1 MNSRALLALTASA
14 LALPGITPSARGDAP
29 PAFSTASLRVSTYK
43 EDDLDSAARLAGSE
57 ERYDIDITQ
66 LRLQMP
72 VGDNYALTLNS
83 SYESMSGASPWYTI
97 RQADGSTGV
106 IMSGATISE
115 QRRDFSANVR
125 RYLDNGAIGVT
136 LGGSHENDYDALS
149 GSIDGER
156 HFNDNLTTVA
166 AGFSYSS
173 DELDPTQ
180 HPAYVRI
187 LGADK
192 RSRSLFVSV
201 SQITNQNNLVQTGLS
216 VTQLTGYLS
225 DPYKLND
232 KRPDER
238 TQFAWTTAWRHFI
251 PAANAAL
258 QADYRFYHDDFG
270 IDSHTVDLAW
280 HQNLG
285 SDWQIVPGIRYY
297 SQRAADFFTQQL
309 VFGPPAAQPYQS
321 TDYRL
326 SNYGAWSGS
335 LKVQWEIDAFTVSA
349 SAERYFADADFA
361 SFDGLGSPALVDF
374 TRLSFGLDF
383 RF

>member
-14 LALPGITPSARGDAP
+14 LALPGLAPPARGDAP
-29 PAFSTASLRVSTYK
+29 PAFSTASLRVSTYR
-43 EDDLDSAARLAGSE
+43 EDDLDSAARLAGSA
-57 ERYDIDITQ
+57 ERYDIDIYQ

-72 VGDNYALTLNS
+72 VGDSYALTLNS

-97 RQADGSTGV
+97 RRGDGSTGV

-115 QRRDFSANVR
+115 QRRDLSANVR
-125 RYLDNGAIGVT
+125 RYLDNGAIGIT
-136 LGGSHENDYDALS
+136 LGGSHENDFDALS
-149 GSIDGER
+149 GSIDAER
-156 HFNDNLTTVA
+156 HFNDKLTTL
-166 AGFSYSS
+166 AGGLSYSD

-180 HPAYVRI
+180 QQGFVRI
-187 LGADK
+187 LAADK
-192 RSRSLFVSV
+192 RSRSAFVSI
-201 SQITNQNNLVQTGLS
+201 SQIVNQNDLVQTGIS
-216 VTQLTGYLS
+216 VTHLTGYLS

-238 TQFAWTTAWRHFI
+238 TQYAWTTAWRHFV

-270 IDSHTVDLAW
+270 IDSHTLDLAW
-280 HQNLG
+280 HQNIG
-285 SDWQIVPGIRYY
+285 SDWQLVPGVRYY

-309 VFGPPAAQPYQS
+309 VFAPFAAQPFQS
-321 TDYRL
+321 TDFRL

-335 LKVQWEIDAFTVSA
+335 LKVQWNVEDFTVSA
-349 SAERYFADADFA
+349 SAERYYADADFA
-361 SFDGLGSPALVDF
+361 SFDGLESPALVDF
-374 TRLSFGLDF
+374 TRLSFGLDY